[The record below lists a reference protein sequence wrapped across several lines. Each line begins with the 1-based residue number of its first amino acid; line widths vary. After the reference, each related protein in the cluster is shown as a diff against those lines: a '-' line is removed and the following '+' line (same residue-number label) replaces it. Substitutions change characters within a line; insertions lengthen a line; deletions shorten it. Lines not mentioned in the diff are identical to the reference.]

1 MDQQPWFDTG
11 ISGWPPFLRDDTVG
25 LGMDAITPPLNFDL
39 DVLEVLLG
47 PSSFPGPFN
56 GNDFSLFE
64 GPNVGLIDLDS
75 TALAPSTP
83 FPPINQPQADLTSPQ
98 SGMLVEVPVQQF
110 SFNTPPSIDNCTSL
124 AASPLESLSPW
135 TRTPDTLQMWSPS
148 DSMAEH
154 TMLLQSDLY
163 CALSD
168 SIPLGALGQGNQSA
182 IFQSSPPFCSPE
194 FFGNL
199 DQCEGWLDQDLEAS
213 VVGGQTKQKLTK
225 AGRIPM
231 REQRRKERPKKCP
244 LPSCKFSTAGFAYS
258 SEVGRH
264 IRDTHKNDI
273 KYISAADQAS
283 FGLVKNPPKEYFC
296 TEEGCPTRSKAYG
309 RHDHLLRHLSTH
321 HGRPKQK
328 RGRHARK

>member
-25 LGMDAITPPLNFDL
+25 LGMDAITDSTPPQNIDM
-39 DVLEVLLG
+39 DVLEVLFD
-47 PSSFPGPFN
+47 PYSFPGPFN

-64 GPNVGLIDLDS
+64 RPNVGLIDFES

-98 SGMLVEVPVQQF
+98 SGMLVEVPVEQF
-110 SFNTPPSIDNCTSL
+110 SINTPPSIDNCTSL

-199 DQCEGWLDQDLEAS
+199 DQCEGWLDQNLEAS

-225 AGRIPM
+225 AGRVPM
-231 REQRRKERPKKCP
+231 KEQRRHTRPEKCPFPQCQYFTKGFPYSKGGLDRHVAACKYNNDERPPRPYVCI
-244 LPSCKFSTAGFAYS
+244 A
-258 SEVGRH
+258 
-264 IRDTHKNDI
+264 
-273 KYISAADQAS
+273 
-283 FGLVKNPPKEYFC
+283 
-296 TEEGCPTRSKAYG
+296 EGCLKEPKG
-309 RHDHLLRHLSTH
+309 FPRHDHLLRHQTAK
-321 HGRPKQK
+321 HGRQKAK